1 MTAIDPRIKE
11 LTDYASAFC
20 YGDLPEEAVH
30 ECKRKL
36 IDSIGCAFG
45 AYDDKA
51 SQIVRAIA
59 RRYCGKPPARIF
71 GTLEET
77 SVEHAAFANGSMIR
91 YQDYNDAYFAR
102 SSGHPSDLLGGV
114 LAVAEMQAASGR
126 DVIAATALAYEA
138 YCNFSDV
145 LEREQG
151 WDYPMHT
158 VVAAAVASAKLLKLG
173 AAQSAEAVALA
184 ITPNMPLEQTRFGE
198 ISMWKGCAG
207 ANAARNGV
215 FAAVAASEG
224 LTGPDQAIVG
234 PSAMFPKVGAFEWA
248 PFGGRGA
255 PFRVMQTHIKYF
267 PSVIHSQSPVTAAL
281 QVRQGVAPS
290 DIRAVTLDT
299 YWVAQ
304 RYVNRASPLWKPATR
319 ETADHSIAYIVAV
332 ALLDGEITAESFSDD
347 KLRNPA
353 VHRILECM
361 TIRENPDFTRVFPGK
376 WPCTLEIETSGG
388 ERRRASVEYFKG
400 HVNNPLTDAEVED
413 KFRRQVAGR
422 MADHVV
428 DPLLKQLWKLER
440 VADIR
445 KVIDLLVAQHR
456 D

>member
-1 MTAIDPRIKE
+1 MTAMDPRIKQ
-11 LTDYASAFC
+11 LTDYASALRFA
-20 YGDLPEEAVH
+20 DLPAEAVH
-30 ECKRKL
+30 ECKRKI

-45 AYDDKA
+45 AFDEKA
-51 SQIVRAIA
+51 SKIVRAIA
-59 RRYCGKPPARIF
+59 RRYSGKPPARIF

-114 LAVAEMQAASGR
+114 LAVGEMLGASGC
-126 DVIAATALAYEA
+126 DVITATALAYEA

-158 VVAAAVASAKLLKLG
+158 VVAAAVASGKLLELDP
-173 AAQSAEAVALA
+173 AQYAHAISLA
-184 ITPNMPLEQTRFGE
+184 ITPNMSMEQTRLGE

-215 FAAVAASEG
+215 FAAIAASEG

-234 PSAMFPKVGAFEWA
+234 RSGMFQKVGAFGWA
-248 PFGGRGA
+248 PFGGRGG
-255 PFRVMQTHIKYF
+255 PFRVTQTHIKFY

-281 QVRQGVAPS
+281 KIRQGIPASAVRS
-290 DIRAVTLDT
+290 VTLDT
-299 YWVAQ
+299 YWVAE
-304 RYVNRASPLWKPATR
+304 RYVDRASPLWKPGTR

-332 ALLDGEITAESFSDD
+332 ALLDGKVTAESFSDE
-347 KLRNPA
+347 KLKDPA
-353 VHRILECM
+353 IHRILENM
-361 TIRENPDFTRVFPGK
+361 AIRENPEFTRVFPSV
-376 WPCTLEIETSGG
+376 WPCTLEIETTSG
-388 ERRRASVEYFKG
+388 ERRRASVKYFKG
-400 HVNNPLTDAEVED
+400 HVKNPLADEEVED

-422 MADHVV
+422 MADRAVE
-428 DPLLKQLWKLER
+428 PLLEKLWKLED
-440 VADIR
+440 VGNIR
-445 KVIDLLVAQHR
+445 EVIDLLVAQARH
-456 D
+456 

>member
-1 MTAIDPRIKE
+1 MTTMDPRIKE

-20 YGDLPEEAVH
+20 YADLPEEAVH

-45 AYDDKA
+45 AYDEKA

-71 GTLEET
+71 GTLEKT

-114 LAVAEMQAASGR
+114 LAVAEMQAAPGC
-126 DVIAATALAYEA
+126 DVITATALAYES

-158 VVAAAVASAKLLKLG
+158 VVAAAVASAKLLKLE

-215 FAAVAASEG
+215 FAAIAASEG

-234 PSAMFPKVGAFEWA
+234 PSAMFPQVGAFEWA

-255 PFRVMQTHIKYF
+255 PFRVMQTHIKFF

-281 QVRQGVAPS
+281 QVRQGVAPG

-347 KLRNPA
+347 KLRDPA
-353 VHRILECM
+353 VGRILEGM
-361 TIRENPDFTRVFPGK
+361 TIRENPAYTRVFPK
-376 WPCTLEIETSGG
+376 EWPCTLEIETTGG
-388 ERRRASVEYFKG
+388 ERKRASVEYFKG

-422 MADHVV
+422 MADLVV
-428 DPLLKQLWKLER
+428 EPLLKQLWRLEH
-440 VADIR
+440 VSDIR
-445 KVIDLLVAQHR
+445 KVIDLLVAQPVH
-456 D
+456 